1 MPLHSS
7 IHPIDPGARPADPGG
22 DTGPAAAPL
31 DGARP
36 VYPGGRR
43 ETAAAAPDRARRD
56 RLPRHL
62 PARAGLPARLAL
74 GLAALALLLACHGRG
89 DAPAGAVPS
98 SARAGDAD
106 LASILVSAA
115 ASLSEALEAIAVH
128 FEAESGAR
136 VLLNV
141 AGSQM
146 LAAQIIEGAPVD
158 VFISADVLQM
168 QRAIDAGRIDAAT
181 RVDLLSNQ
189 LVVVVP
195 SDRQGRVA
203 APEDLADP
211 SIRRIALGDPEA
223 VPAGVYARSYL
234 RSAGIW
240 ESVAG
245 KVVPASNVR
254 AALRAVEA
262 GTVDAGVVY
271 RTDVRTS
278 SSATV
283 AFAVPVASAPPIVY
297 PAAIAADAPNREG
310 ATRFLDYLGSR
321 VALQWFEEAG
331 FISLTAPVRNE
342 PGDEDDAG

>member
-1 MPLHSS
+1 M
-7 IHPIDPGARPADPGG
+7 
-22 DTGPAAAPL
+22 
-31 DGARP
+31 
-36 VYPGGRR
+36 
-43 ETAAAAPDRARRD
+43 
-56 RLPRHL
+56 
-62 PARAGLPARLAL
+62 
-74 GLAALALLLACHGRG
+74 
-89 DAPAGAVPS
+89 PS

-106 LASILVSAA
+106 RASILVSAA
-115 ASLSEALEAIAVH
+115 ASLSEALEAIAAP
-128 FEAESGAR
+128 FETEAGTR

-278 SSATV
+278 VVGDRRVCRACRER
-283 AFAVPVASAPPIVY
+283 
-297 PAAIAADAPNREG
+297 AADRLPGRDRRGRAEPRG
-310 ATRFLDYLGSR
+310 GQPAFSTTSAAGS
-321 VALQWFEEAG
+321 ALQWFEEAG
-331 FISLTAPVRNE
+331 FISLTGRRCGTSA
-342 PGDEDDAG
+342 GDRGRDAG